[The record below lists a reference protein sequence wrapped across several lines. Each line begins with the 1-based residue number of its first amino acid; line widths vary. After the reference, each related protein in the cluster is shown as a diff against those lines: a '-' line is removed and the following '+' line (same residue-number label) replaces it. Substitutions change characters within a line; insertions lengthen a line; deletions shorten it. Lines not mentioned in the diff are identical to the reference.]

1 MNEWTDLMK
10 LMITFHNYVNAP
22 KIKVILRKKTVY
34 SKHFR
39 MCKSTLQNSS
49 SGQGSPLYITSGD
62 ISSTNSN
69 ETAVIESRDTG
80 VDDCSDPVSDPGNK
94 FITHFMLFTSLASMI
109 ILINRDQH
117 NMYISG
123 HSKKKSL

>member
-1 MNEWTDLMK
+1 MEKKKNECKVLKCVGLKK
-10 LMITFHNYVNAP
+10 LKLKTMILKQN
-22 KIKVILRKKTVY
+22 TVY
-34 SKHFR
+34 NKHFH

-80 VDDCSDPVSDPGNK
+80 AADCSDPVSDPGNK
-94 FITHFMLFTSLASMI
+94 SMTLIMLFTSHSWRS
-109 ILINRDQH
+109 ILCEWQWERSH
-117 NMYISG
+117 
-123 HSKKKSL
+123 KC

>member
-1 MNEWTDLMK
+1 MWTDEQMDRPDEANDHFSQFCECAK
-10 LMITFHNYVNAP
+10 NKT
-22 KIKVILRKKTVY
+22 VILRKKTVY

-49 SGQGSPLYITSGD
+49 SGQGSQLYITSGD

-94 FITHFMLFTSLASMI
+94 FITHFMLFTS
-109 ILINRDQH
+109 H
-117 NMYISG
+117 F
-123 HSKKKSL
+123 